1 VATQESASTYPEASN
16 LSSAEVKM
24 SRRQTRRERGFTLI
38 SIMVV
43 ISIMLILLGVAMPI
57 FSHSLAR
64 VREENLRKNLEL
76 LNQAIFQ
83 YAMDKQ
89 KPAQSLDDLKS
100 AGYVTEIPED
110 ITGSRDTWELE
121 SSEDVLLSVDQKDAG
136 GVYGVHSGSNQVGS
150 NGVAYSSW

>member
-1 VATQESASTYPEASN
+1 
-16 LSSAEVKM
+16 
-24 SRRQTRRERGFTLI
+24 
-38 SIMVV
+38 MVV

-64 VREENLRKNLEL
+64 VREENLRKNLEM

>member
-1 VATQESASTYPEASN
+1 VAAQESAAARPGASN
-16 LSSAEVKM
+16 RSSDEVKM
-24 SRRQTRRERGFTLI
+24 SRRPTRRERGFTLI

-64 VREENLRKNLEL
+64 VREENLRRNLEM